1 MRLAA
6 VIASAVIF
14 TAPPVAFGGDGAMT
28 LRDIATYALENNPKL
43 KSAAIDI
50 TSEGESVEIAEGE
63 RRPRLDAQAS
73 ATRSRYDSP
82 LTPISGKPGPGA
94 SFPDFSNPVY
104 DAGLSF
110 SLPIYRGGRLERN
123 VAVAHLR
130 RSAAGDAFSTS
141 REDLLFNLASLYFKI
156 LQMEKMKASAGSAVT
171 QMEAH
176 HKDVVSFY
184 KSGALPKLDVLKS
197 EVELARV
204 RHNVH
209 VVENGLE
216 SALAALKSLMG
227 MEDSS
232 ARISVADNHG
242 VEFPFPSEEES
253 ITTAMSG
260 RSELSAARTR
270 IKIHEERVL
279 IADGKR
285 LPNVTLTGDYGGRS
299 ADDMR
304 LNENWNASL
313 RMSVPILDGGT
324 IGHETAKETR
334 EMEKAKEEERALRIN
349 ITREVKEARLSVDL
363 AGKRVETLEP
373 AVIAATEALRVE
385 RLRFGSGAGSST
397 DVTDAAV
404 SLLRMEYDQS
414 QAVYDRDVSLVAL
427 ARAMGELSH
436 SLETPK

>member
-1 MRLAA
+1 MRLATA
-6 VIASAVIF
+6 LVSAIIF
-14 TAPPVAFGGDGAMT
+14 MVAPVAFGADGAMT
-28 LRDIATYALENNPKL
+28 LKDIAAYALQNNPKL
-43 KSAAIDI
+43 KSAAIDV

-63 RRPRLDAQAS
+63 RRPRLDAQAA
-73 ATRSRYDSP
+73 ATRSRYDSA
-82 LTPISGKPGPGA
+82 LTPISGEPGPGA

-110 SLPIYRGGRLERN
+110 SLPIYRGGRLARN
-123 VAVAHLR
+123 VTVAHLR
-130 RSAAGDAFSTS
+130 QSAAGDALSTS
-141 REDLLFNLASLYFKI
+141 REDLLFNIASLYFKI
-156 LQMEKMKASAGSAVT
+156 LQMRKMKASAEAAVT

-176 HKDVVSFY
+176 NKDVVSFY
-184 KSGALPKLDVLKS
+184 KSGSLSKLDVLKS
-197 EVELARV
+197 EVELARA

-209 VVENGLE
+209 VVENSLE
-216 SALAALKSLMG
+216 SAMEALKSFMG

-232 ARISVADNHG
+232 ARIQIADNHD

-253 ITTAMSG
+253 ITAALSK

-270 IKIHEERVL
+270 VKIHEERVL

-324 IGHETAKETR
+324 IGHETARETQ

-349 ITREVKEARLSVDL
+349 IMREVKDARLSVDM
-363 AGKRVETLEP
+363 AGKSIETLKP

-414 QAVYDRDVSLVAL
+414 QAVYDREASLVGL
-427 ARAMGELSH
+427 ARAMGELSK
-436 SLETPK
+436 SLEISK